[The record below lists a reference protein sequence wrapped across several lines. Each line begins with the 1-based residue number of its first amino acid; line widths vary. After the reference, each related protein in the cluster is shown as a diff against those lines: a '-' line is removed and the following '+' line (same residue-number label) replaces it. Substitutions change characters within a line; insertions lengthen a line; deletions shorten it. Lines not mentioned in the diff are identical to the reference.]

1 MGNPFKKPKAPKPD
15 PELEKMRAA
24 EAERVAKE
32 KSDAE
37 LKSQEEEAARL
48 RRLRG
53 QRSLLGGS
61 EIGFGL
67 GGNTT
72 LG

>member
-1 MGNPFKKPKAPKPD
+1 MGNPFKKPKAPKAD
-15 PELEKMRAA
+15 PELERLQAA
-24 EAERVAKE
+24 ETERVAKE
-32 KSDAE
+32 KTDAE
-37 LKSQEEEAARL
+37 LKLQEEEAARL

-61 EIGFGL
+61 ETGFGL
-67 GGNTT
+67 GTGTT

>member
-1 MGNPFKKPKAPKPD
+1 MGNPLAKPKPPEKD
-15 PELEKMRAA
+15 PGLERQLAA

-32 KSDAE
+32 KADAE
-37 LKSQEEEAARL
+37 QKSAEEEAARL

-53 QRSLLGGS
+53 ARSLLGGTYT
-61 EIGFGL
+61 GFDL
-67 GGNTT
+67 GSQDT